1 MTRALPWHT
10 TRIFP
15 WPMTRANP
23 GQSLATSSQPMPAP
37 FLCPL
42 PMTHT
47 ILHPMTDAFPTPIP
61 SGTWRVPSLDETWST
76 SCAFPLPLNHA
87 FPRPVTRAFSRPI
100 LHFIL
105 GLMGNTSRFPLSMT
119 HAFPRPV
126 TSAFSRPMARAVR
139 HLLRLAAGPRPR
151 SYADVAALSNEA
163 RHCHIRH
170 GPAPLGHGRPLE
182 PLGHGEGQLG
192 PTALPTPPI
201 TRTRRPDSRAQP
213 RQRRQLRVL
222 LPHAGSGMGDWP
234 AADHLGSGLDALS
247 SRVK

>member
-76 SCAFPLPLNHA
+76 SCAFPLPLN
-87 FPRPVTRAFSRPI
+87 
-100 LHFIL
+100 
-105 GLMGNTSRFPLSMT
+105 